1 MGSHHGKTVVL
12 VLAGLTGLSGAAWAV
27 KHLLKKN
34 KDYDDLDSK
43 HLAFP
48 KSVLAL

>member
-1 MGSHHGKTVVL
+1 MRSHQEKTLVL

-27 KHLLKKN
+27 KRLLKKN

-43 HLAFP
+43 HLALS